1 VSAPFRVTPV
11 VKELGRTRLEA
22 AVSVRA
28 LFGPKLFA
36 LSVVVLVPVSPPPPP
51 PPPTPPPPPSGLL
64 TRMAP

>member
-1 VSAPFRVTPV
+1 MSAPFRVTPV

-36 LSVVVLVPVSPPPPP
+36 LSVVVLVPVSPPLPAPPASLP
-51 PPPTPPPPPSGLL
+51 ASSHAGKAL
-64 TRMAP
+64 